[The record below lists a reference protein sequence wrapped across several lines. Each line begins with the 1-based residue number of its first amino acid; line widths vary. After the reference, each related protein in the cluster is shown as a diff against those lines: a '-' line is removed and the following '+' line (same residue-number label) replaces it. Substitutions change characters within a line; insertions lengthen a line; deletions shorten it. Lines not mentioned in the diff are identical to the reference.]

1 MSSFKGSARARAMTV
16 VACLGLFPA
25 CSGSDAKDP
34 AGGAGVL
41 SQSPHCPAGTS
52 ALRLEGTVDGATVD
66 DSRSSNLN
74 VGLTNFGSSSFDSPF
89 SDAVPLQPS
98 QLEIHLKW
106 ASSVAYG
113 QTAPTT
119 GGSLVAPA
127 GATQAGRTLCIT
139 EGAIGFV
146 DGGSEDG
153 VFKFKVSGARAGAD
167 CAGEAVTVAL
177 RGCFEG
183 GN

>member
-1 MSSFKGSARARAMTV
+1 MFSFKRKVRPMAMNV
-16 VACLGLFPA
+16 VACLGLLPA
-25 CSGSDAKDP
+25 CTGSDPKDP
-34 AGGAGVL
+34 ADGSGLL
-41 SQSPHCPAGTS
+41 SQAPHCPAGTS
-52 ALRLEGTVDGATVD
+52 ALRLEGTVDGVTVD
-66 DSRSSNLN
+66 DSRSTNLN
-74 VGLTNFGSSSFDSPF
+74 VGLTNFGASTFDSPF
-89 SDAVPLQPS
+89 SNAFPLQPS
-98 QLEIHLKW
+98 ELEIHLKW
-106 ASSVAYG
+106 ANSVVHG
-113 QTAPTT
+113 QTGPTT

-167 CAGEAVTVAL
+167 CTGEAVTVAL

>member
-1 MSSFKGSARARAMTV
+1 M
-16 VACLGLFPA
+16 
-25 CSGSDAKDP
+25 
-34 AGGAGVL
+34 
-41 SQSPHCPAGTS
+41 
-52 ALRLEGTVDGATVD
+52 D
-66 DSRSSNLN
+66 DSRSTNLN
-74 VGLTNFGSSSFDSPF
+74 VGLTNFGSSTFDSPF
-89 SDAVPLQPS
+89 SNAVPLLSS

-153 VFKFKVSGARAGAD
+153 VFKFKVSGGGRTFKAPWPTASIGRVWGLDEAAPAARL
-167 CAGEAVTVAL
+167 E
-177 RGCFEG
+177 
-183 GN
+183 